1 MDTRADILH
10 STDWTRAFH
19 AYGPATDAPEF
30 LAGLLSEQEEVRER
44 ALGYLNSAIL
54 HQGTVYPATPPVALF
69 VAGVLGEPAV
79 DLPVGDPFREAA
91 GAAVEPLRLG
101 LLDFL
106 ADVARAV
113 AERAAGRSLP
123 ELEGLAD
130 PGERRGEL
138 DALLTG
144 MADGDAEGE
153 EEIWEDPLLDTVF
166 HAALRDLW
174 RAAPT
179 LLGAVRPLLTHADGR
194 VRQRAVT
201 TTGALCRLVEEPE
214 VDLSGAADLAEN
226 RDEGAAIV
234 LALVEGG
241 GDTTSFLA
249 HPDQAIRAC
258 AALSEGLAG
267 DPVAVGELRA
277 ALLDPAAADAWF
289 RDRPGYFPGHVRFS
303 LVDALVSRS
312 GSEDAADLLPVFRE
326 LAATAGPFSCEADL
340 RGLLRLALGVAESA
354 PAPEVAAPTE
364 LQRAYLR
371 AVVDNDRLWDTR
383 VANVALLLR
392 SLGLP
397 TAREAL
403 AALAATP

>member
-1 MDTRADILH
+1 
-10 STDWTRAFH
+10 
-19 AYGPATDAPEF
+19 
-30 LAGLLSEQEEVRER
+30 
-44 ALGYLNSAIL
+44 
-54 HQGTVYPATPPVALF
+54 
-69 VAGVLGEPAV
+69 
-79 DLPVGDPFREAA
+79 
-91 GAAVEPLRLG
+91 
-101 LLDFL
+101 
-106 ADVARAV
+106 
-113 AERAAGRSLP
+113 
-123 ELEGLAD
+123 
-130 PGERRGEL
+130 
-138 DALLTG
+138 

-340 RGLLRLALGVAESA
+340 RGLLRLALGARRVPPHPRSRPPPSSSA
-354 PAPEVAAPTE
+354 PTSGPWSTTTGSGTRVSRTSPSSCGASASPRLARPW
-364 LQRAYLR
+364 
-371 AVVDNDRLWDTR
+371 RLWPPPLITGAHRASMGDLSVKVR
-383 VANVALLLR
+383 FGGEYGDHLW
-392 SLGLP
+392 P
-397 TAREAL
+397 
-403 AALAATP
+403 